1 MKQKYFTVNASVVN
15 IYSGPDFKSAV
26 VTQGLLGESCV
37 IMDSKGDW
45 FNVNQWD
52 CYSGWIHKHQGI
64 LTDKTYDA
72 NLTVFEMDGVVTK
85 ESGKTV
91 IRDLTFGNNLNGKPM
106 SGGFSVTLP
115 DGEKGWTSTLLGRM
129 TEQPTRKSI
138 IRLAR
143 SFMGVPYLWGGKS
156 PHGFDCS
163 GYIQTI
169 YKTFNI
175 ELPRDAHQQA
185 DHFKESTITMDQTKQ
200 ADLHF
205 FKTRGK
211 ITHVALAEENG
222 YFLHAQGWVKEE
234 SFDSSAPN
242 FNSELKNKYACSVSM
257 EPILGI

>member
-1 MKQKYFTVNASVVN
+1 MKQKYFNVNASVVN
-15 IYSGPDFKSAV
+15 IYSDPDFKSAV

-37 IMDSKGDW
+37 IMDSMGDW

-52 CYSGWIHKHQGI
+52 GYSGWIHKHQGI
-64 LTDKTYDA
+64 LTNKTYDA

-91 IRDLTFGNNLNGKPM
+91 IRDLTFGNILNGKPM
-106 SGGFSVTLP
+106 SGGFAVTLP

-169 YKTFNI
+169 YKTFNL

-185 DHFKESTITMDQTKQ
+185 DHFKESTITMEQAKQ

-205 FKTRGK
+205 FKNGGK
-211 ITHVALAEENG
+211 VTHVALAEENG

-242 FNSELKNKYACSVSM
+242 FNSELKNKYAYSVSM
-257 EPILGI
+257 ESIF

>member
-1 MKQKYFTVNASVVN
+1 MKQKYFIVNASVVN
-15 IYSGPDFKSAV
+15 IYSDADFKSAV

-37 IMDSKGDW
+37 IMDSMGDW

-52 CYSGWIHKHQGI
+52 GYSGWIHKHQGI
-64 LTDKTYDA
+64 ITDKPYDA
-72 NLTVFEMDGVVTK
+72 NLTVFEMNGVVSK

-91 IRDLTFGNNLNGKPM
+91 IRDLTFGNILNGKPM
-106 SGGFSVTLP
+106 SGGFAVTLP

-169 YKTFNI
+169 YKTFNL

-185 DHFKESTITMDQTKQ
+185 DHFKDSTITMEQAKQ

-205 FKTRGK
+205 FKNGGK

-234 SFDSSAPN
+234 SFDPSASN
-242 FNSELKNKYACSVSM
+242 FNSELKNEYACSVSM
-257 EPILGI
+257 EPILGT

>member
-15 IYSGPDFKSAV
+15 IYSDPDFKSAV

-85 ESGKTV
+85 EREKTV

-185 DHFKESTITMDQTKQ
+185 DHFKESTITMEQAKQ

-234 SFDSSAPN
+234 SFDSRAPN

>member
-15 IYSGPDFKSAV
+15 IYSDPDFKSAV

-185 DHFKESTITMDQTKQ
+185 DHFKESTITMEQAKQ

-211 ITHVALAEENG
+211 ITHVALAEENR

-234 SFDSSAPN
+234 SFDSRAPN

>member
-15 IYSGPDFKSAV
+15 IYSDPGCRSAV
-26 VTQGLLGESCV
+26 VCRGLLGDSDV

-45 FNVNQWD
+45 FNVTQCD

-185 DHFKESTITMDQTKQ
+185 DHFKESTITMEQAKQ

-234 SFDSSAPN
+234 SFDSRAPN

>member
-15 IYSGPDFKSAV
+15 IYSDADFKSAV

-85 ESGKTV
+85 EREKTV

-175 ELPRDAHQQA
+175 ELPRDAHQQE
-185 DHFKESTITMDQTKQ
+185 DHFKESTITLEQAKQ

-205 FKTRGK
+205 FKNSGK

>member
-1 MKQKYFTVNASVVN
+1 MKQKYFNVNASVVI
-15 IYSGPDFKSAV
+15 IYSDPDFKSAV

-37 IMDSKGDW
+37 IMDSMGDW

-52 CYSGWIHKHQGI
+52 GYTGWIHKHQGI
-64 LTDKTYDA
+64 LTNKTYDA

-91 IRDLTFGNNLNGKPM
+91 IRDLTFGNILNGKPM
-106 SGGFSVTLP
+106 SGGFAVTLP

-169 YKTFNI
+169 YKTFNL

-185 DHFKESTITMDQTKQ
+185 DHFKESTITMEQAKQ

-205 FKTRGK
+205 FKNGGK

-242 FNSELKNKYACSVSM
+242 FNSELKNKYAYSVSM

>member
-1 MKQKYFTVNASVVN
+1 MKQKYFTVNASVVT
-15 IYSGPDFKSAV
+15 IYSDPDFKSAV

-64 LTDKTYDA
+64 ITDKTYDA

-129 TEQPTRKSI
+129 TDQPTRKSI

-185 DHFKESTITMDQTKQ
+185 DHFKESTITMEQAKQ

-205 FKTRGK
+205 FKSRGK

-234 SFDSSAPN
+234 SFDSRAPN

>member
-1 MKQKYFTVNASVVN
+1 MKQKYFNVNVSVVN
-15 IYSGPDFKSAV
+15 IYSDPDFKSAV

-37 IMDSKGDW
+37 IMDSMGDW

-52 CYSGWIHKHQGI
+52 GYSGWIHKEQGI
-64 LTDKTYDA
+64 LTNKTYDA

-91 IRDLTFGNNLNGKPM
+91 IRDLTFGNILNGKPM
-106 SGGFSVTLP
+106 SGGFAVTLP
-115 DGEKGWTSTLLGRM
+115 DGEKGWTGTLLGRM

-138 IRLAR
+138 LRLAR

-169 YKTFNI
+169 YKTFNL

-185 DHFKESTITMDQTKQ
+185 DHFKESTITMEEAKQ

-205 FKTRGK
+205 FKNGGK

-242 FNSELKNKYACSVSM
+242 FNSELKNKYAYSVTM

>member
-15 IYSGPDFKSAV
+15 IYSDPDFKSAV

-185 DHFKESTITMDQTKQ
+185 DHFKESTITMEQAKQ

-205 FKTRGK
+205 FKSRGK
-211 ITHVALAEENG
+211 ITHVALAEGNG

-234 SFDSSAPN
+234 SFDSSASN

>member
-52 CYSGWIHKHQGI
+52 SYSGWIHKHQGV

-129 TEQPTRKSI
+129 IEQPTRKSI

-185 DHFKESTITMDQTKQ
+185 DHFKESTITMEQAKQ

-205 FKTRGK
+205 FKSRGK
-211 ITHVALAEENG
+211 ITHVALAEENR

>member
-1 MKQKYFTVNASVVN
+1 MKKKYFNVNASVVN
-15 IYSGPDFKSAV
+15 IYSDPDFKSAV

-37 IMDSKGDW
+37 IMDSMGDW

-52 CYSGWIHKHQGI
+52 GYSGWIHKHQGI
-64 LTDKTYDA
+64 LTNKTYDA

-91 IRDLTFGNNLNGKPM
+91 IRDLSFGNILNGKPM
-106 SGGFSVTLP
+106 SGGFAVTLP

-169 YKTFNI
+169 YKTFNL

-185 DHFKESTITMDQTKQ
+185 DHFKESTITMEQAKQ

-205 FKTRGK
+205 FKNGGK
-211 ITHVALAEENG
+211 VTHVALAEENG

-234 SFDSSAPN
+234 SFDSSTPN
-242 FNSELKNKYACSVSM
+242 FNSELKNKYAYSVTM

>member
-185 DHFKESTITMDQTKQ
+185 DHFKESTITMEQAKQ

-205 FKTRGK
+205 FKSRGK
-211 ITHVALAEENG
+211 ITHVALAEGNG

-234 SFDSSAPN
+234 SFDSRAPN

>member
-1 MKQKYFTVNASVVN
+1 MKQKYFNVNASVVN
-15 IYSGPDFKSAV
+15 IYSDQDFKSAV

-37 IMDSKGDW
+37 IMDSMGDW

-52 CYSGWIHKHQGI
+52 GYSGWIHKHQGI
-64 LTDKTYDA
+64 LTNKTYDA

-91 IRDLTFGNNLNGKPM
+91 IRDLTFGNILNGKPM
-106 SGGFSVTLP
+106 SGGFAVTLP

-169 YKTFNI
+169 YKTFNL

-185 DHFKESTITMDQTKQ
+185 DHFKESTITMEQAKQ

-205 FKTRGK
+205 FKNGDK

-242 FNSELKNKYACSVSM
+242 FNSELKNKYAYSVSM
-257 EPILGI
+257 EPILGL

>member
-1 MKQKYFTVNASVVN
+1 MKQKYFNVNASVVI
-15 IYSGPDFKSAV
+15 IYSDADFKSAV

-37 IMDSKGDW
+37 IMDSMGDW

-52 CYSGWIHKHQGI
+52 GYSGWIHKHQGI
-64 LTDKTYDA
+64 LTNKTYDA
-72 NLTVFEMDGVVTK
+72 NLTVFEMDGFVTK

-91 IRDLTFGNNLNGKPM
+91 IRDLTFGNILNGKPM
-106 SGGFSVTLP
+106 SGGFAVTLP

-185 DHFKESTITMDQTKQ
+185 DHFKESIITMEQAKQ

-205 FKTRGK
+205 FKNGGK

-242 FNSELKNKYACSVSM
+242 FNSELKNKYAYSVSM

>member
-1 MKQKYFTVNASVVN
+1 MKQKYFNVNASVVN
-15 IYSGPDFKSAV
+15 IYSDPDFKSAV

-37 IMDSKGDW
+37 IMDSMGDW

-52 CYSGWIHKHQGI
+52 GYSGWIHKHQGI
-64 LTDKTYDA
+64 LTNKTYDA

-91 IRDLTFGNNLNGKPM
+91 IRDLTFGNILNGKPM
-106 SGGFSVTLP
+106 SGGFAATLP

-156 PHGFDCS
+156 PRGFDCS

-169 YKTFNI
+169 YKTFNL

-185 DHFKESTITMDQTKQ
+185 DHFKESTITMEQAKQ

-205 FKTRGK
+205 FKNGGK
-211 ITHVALAEENG
+211 VTHVALAEENG
-222 YFLHAQGWVKEE
+222 YFLHAQGWVKEAR
-234 SFDSSAPN
+234 FDSSAPN
-242 FNSELKNKYACSVSM
+242 FNSELKNKYAYSVTM
-257 EPILGI
+257 EPVLGI

>member
-1 MKQKYFTVNASVVN
+1 MKKKYFNVNASVVN
-15 IYSGPDFKSAV
+15 IYSDPDFKSAV

-52 CYSGWIHKHQGI
+52 GYSGWIHKHQGV

-72 NLTVFEMDGVVTK
+72 NLAVFEMDGVVTK

-91 IRDLTFGNNLNGKPM
+91 IRDLTFGNILNGKPM
-106 SGGFSVTLP
+106 SSGFSVTLP

-185 DHFKESTITMDQTKQ
+185 DHFKDSTITMEQAKQ

-205 FKTRGK
+205 FKNSGK

-257 EPILGI
+257 EPILGL

>member
-1 MKQKYFTVNASVVN
+1 
-15 IYSGPDFKSAV
+15 
-26 VTQGLLGESCV
+26 
-37 IMDSKGDW
+37 
-45 FNVNQWD
+45 
-52 CYSGWIHKHQGI
+52 
-64 LTDKTYDA
+64 
-72 NLTVFEMDGVVTK
+72 MDGVVTK
-85 ESGKTV
+85 ERGKTV
-91 IRDLTFGNNLNGKPM
+91 IRDLTFGNILNGKPM
-106 SGGFSVTLP
+106 SGGFAVTLP

-185 DHFKESTITMDQTKQ
+185 DHFKESTITMEQAKQ

-205 FKTRGK
+205 FKNGGK
-211 ITHVALAEENG
+211 VTHVALAEENG

-242 FNSELKNKYACSVSM
+242 FNSELKNKYAYSVTM

>member
-1 MKQKYFTVNASVVN
+1 MKQKYFNINASVVN
-15 IYSGPDFKSAV
+15 IYSDPDFKSAV

-37 IMDSKGDW
+37 IMDSKDDW

-52 CYSGWIHKHQGI
+52 GYSGWINKHQGI
-64 LTDKTYDA
+64 
-72 NLTVFEMDGVVTK
+72 V
-85 ESGKTV
+85 
-91 IRDLTFGNNLNGKPM
+91 LNGKPM
-106 SGGFSVTLP
+106 NDGFSVTLP
-115 DGEKGWTSTLLGRM
+115 DGEKGWTDTLLGRM

-143 SFMGVPYLWGGKS
+143 SFMGVPYVWGGKS

-175 ELPRDAHQQA
+175 ELPRDTYQQA
-185 DHFKESTITMDQTKQ
+185 DHFKASTINIEQAKQ

-205 FKTRGK
+205 FENDGK

-222 YFLHAQGWVKEE
+222 NFLHAQGWVKEE

-242 FNSELKNKYACSVSM
+242 YNSDLNNKYACSVSM
-257 EPILGI
+257 EPVLGL

>member
-1 MKQKYFTVNASVVN
+1 MKKKYFNVNASVVS
-15 IYSGPDFKSAV
+15 IYSDPDFKSAV

-52 CYSGWIHKHQGI
+52 GYRGWIHKHQGV

-72 NLTVFEMDGVVTK
+72 NLAVFEMDGVVTK

-91 IRDLTFGNNLNGKPM
+91 IRDLTFGNILNGKPM

-185 DHFKESTITMDQTKQ
+185 DHFKESTITMEQAKQ

-205 FKTRGK
+205 FKSRGK

-234 SFDSSAPN
+234 SFDSSASN
-242 FNSELKNKYACSVSM
+242 FNSELKNEYACSVSM
-257 EPILGI
+257 EPILGT

>member
-1 MKQKYFTVNASVVN
+1 
-15 IYSGPDFKSAV
+15 
-26 VTQGLLGESCV
+26 
-37 IMDSKGDW
+37 
-45 FNVNQWD
+45 
-52 CYSGWIHKHQGI
+52 
-64 LTDKTYDA
+64 
-72 NLTVFEMDGVVTK
+72 VTK
-85 ESGKTV
+85 KNGKTV
-91 IRDLTFGNNLNGKPM
+91 IRDLTFGNLLNGKPM
-106 SGGFSVTLP
+106 NGGFSITLP
-115 DGEKGWTSTLLGRM
+115 DGEKGWTGTLLGRM

-175 ELPRDAHQQA
+175 ELPRDTYQQA
-185 DHFKESTITMDQTKQ
+185 DHFKKSTINMEQAKQ

-205 FKTRGK
+205 FENNGK
-211 ITHVALAEENG
+211 ITHVALAEENE

-257 EPILGI
+257 EPILGT

>member
-1 MKQKYFTVNASVVN
+1 MKQKYFIVNASVVN
-15 IYSGPDFKSAV
+15 IYSDPDFKSAV

-37 IMDSKGDW
+37 IMDSMGDW
-45 FNVNQWD
+45 FNINQWD
-52 CYSGWIHKHQGI
+52 GYSGWIHKHQGI
-64 LTDKTYDA
+64 LTNKTYDA

-91 IRDLTFGNNLNGKPM
+91 IRDLTFGNILNGKPM
-106 SGGFSVTLP
+106 SGGFAVTLP

-169 YKTFNI
+169 YKTFNL

-185 DHFKESTITMDQTKQ
+185 DHFKESTITMEQAKQ

-205 FKTRGK
+205 FKNGGK

-242 FNSELKNKYACSVSM
+242 FNSELKNKYAYSVTM

>member
-1 MKQKYFTVNASVVN
+1 MKQKYFNVNASVVN
-15 IYSGPDFKSAV
+15 IYSDADFKSAV

-37 IMDSKGDW
+37 IMDSMGDW

-52 CYSGWIHKHQGI
+52 GYSGWIHKHQGI
-64 LTDKTYDA
+64 LTNKTYDA

-91 IRDLTFGNNLNGKPM
+91 IRDLTFGNILNGKPM
-106 SGGFSVTLP
+106 SGGFAVTLP

-169 YKTFNI
+169 YKTFNL

-185 DHFKESTITMDQTKQ
+185 DHFKESTITMEEAKQ

-205 FKTRGK
+205 FKNGGK

-242 FNSELKNKYACSVSM
+242 FNSELKNKYAYSVTM

>member
-1 MKQKYFTVNASVVN
+1 MKQKYFIVNASVVN
-15 IYSGPDFKSAV
+15 IYSDPDFKSAV

-37 IMDSKGDW
+37 IMDSMGDW

-52 CYSGWIHKHQGI
+52 GYSGWIHKHQGI
-64 LTDKTYDA
+64 LTNKTYDA

-91 IRDLTFGNNLNGKPM
+91 IRDLTFGNILNGKPM
-106 SGGFSVTLP
+106 SGGFAVTLP

-169 YKTFNI
+169 YKTFNL

-185 DHFKESTITMDQTKQ
+185 DHFKESTITMEEAKQ

-205 FKTRGK
+205 FKNGGK

-242 FNSELKNKYACSVSM
+242 FNSELKNKYAYSVSM

>member
-1 MKQKYFTVNASVVN
+1 MKQKYFNVNASVVN
-15 IYSGPDFKSAV
+15 IYSDPDFKSAV

-37 IMDSKGDW
+37 IMDSMGDW

-52 CYSGWIHKHQGI
+52 GYTGWIHKHQGI
-64 LTDKTYDA
+64 LTNKTYDA

-91 IRDLTFGNNLNGKPM
+91 IRDLTFGNILNGKPM
-106 SGGFSVTLP
+106 SGGFAVTLP

-169 YKTFNI
+169 YKTFNL

-185 DHFKESTITMDQTKQ
+185 DHFKESTITMEQAKQ

-205 FKTRGK
+205 FKNGGK
-211 ITHVALAEENG
+211 VTHVALAEENG

-242 FNSELKNKYACSVSM
+242 FNSELKKKYAYSVSM

>member
-1 MKQKYFTVNASVVN
+1 MKQKYFNVNASVVN
-15 IYSGPDFKSAV
+15 IYSDPDYKSAV

-37 IMDSKGDW
+37 IMDSMGDW

-52 CYSGWIHKHQGI
+52 GYSGWIHKHQGI
-64 LTDKTYDA
+64 LTNKTYDA

-91 IRDLTFGNNLNGKPM
+91 IRDLTFGNILNGKPM
-106 SGGFSVTLP
+106 SGGFAVTLP

-169 YKTFNI
+169 YKTFNL

-185 DHFKESTITMDQTKQ
+185 DHFKESTITMEQAKQ

-205 FKTRGK
+205 FKNGGK

-242 FNSELKNKYACSVSM
+242 FNRELKNKYAYSVSM
-257 EPILGI
+257 ESIF

>member
-1 MKQKYFTVNASVVN
+1 MKQKYFNVNASVVN
-15 IYSGPDFKSAV
+15 IYSDPDFKSAV

-37 IMDSKGDW
+37 IMDSMGDW

-52 CYSGWIHKHQGI
+52 GYSGWIHKHQGI
-64 LTDKTYDA
+64 LTNKTYDA

-85 ESGKTV
+85 VSGKTV
-91 IRDLTFGNNLNGKPM
+91 IRDLTFGNILNGKPM
-106 SGGFSVTLP
+106 SGGFAVTLP

-169 YKTFNI
+169 YKTFNL
-175 ELPRDAHQQA
+175 ELPRDANQQA
-185 DHFKESTITMDQTKQ
+185 DHFKESTITMEQAKQ

-205 FKTRGK
+205 FKNGGK

-242 FNSELKNKYACSVSM
+242 FNSELKNKYAYSVTM

>member
-1 MKQKYFTVNASVVN
+1 MKQKYFIVNASVVN
-15 IYSGPDFKSAV
+15 IYSDPDFKSAV

-37 IMDSKGDW
+37 IMDSMGDW

-52 CYSGWIHKHQGI
+52 GYSGWIHKHQGI
-64 LTDKTYDA
+64 LTNKTYDA

-91 IRDLTFGNNLNGKPM
+91 IRDLTFGNILNGKPM
-106 SGGFSVTLP
+106 SGGFAVTLP

-169 YKTFNI
+169 YKTFNL

-185 DHFKESTITMDQTKQ
+185 DHFKESTITMEQAKQ
-200 ADLHF
+200 AHLHF
-205 FKTRGK
+205 FKNGGK

-242 FNSELKNKYACSVSM
+242 FNIELKNKYAYSVSM
-257 EPILGI
+257 ESIF

>member
-1 MKQKYFTVNASVVN
+1 MKQKYFNVNASVVN
-15 IYSGPDFKSAV
+15 IYSDPDFKSAV

-37 IMDSKGDW
+37 IMDSMGDW

-52 CYSGWIHKHQGI
+52 GYSGWIHKHQGI
-64 LTDKTYDA
+64 LTNKTYDA

-156 PHGFDCS
+156 PRGFDCS
-163 GYIQTI
+163 GYIHTI
-169 YKTFNI
+169 YKTFNL

-185 DHFKESTITMDQTKQ
+185 DHFKESTITMEQAKQ

-205 FKTRGK
+205 FKNGGK

-242 FNSELKNKYACSVSM
+242 FNSELKNKYAYSVTM

>member
-1 MKQKYFTVNASVVN
+1 MKQKYFIVNASVVN
-15 IYSGPDFKSAV
+15 IYSDPDFKSAV

-37 IMDSKGDW
+37 IMDSMGDW

-52 CYSGWIHKHQGI
+52 GYTGWIHKHQGI
-64 LTDKTYDA
+64 LTNKTYDA

-91 IRDLTFGNNLNGKPM
+91 IRDLTFGNILNGKPM
-106 SGGFSVTLP
+106 SGGFAVTLP
-115 DGEKGWTSTLLGRM
+115 DCEKAWTSTLLGRM

-138 IRLAR
+138 LRLAR

-169 YKTFNI
+169 YKTFNL

-185 DHFKESTITMDQTKQ
+185 DHFKESTITMEQAKQ

-205 FKTRGK
+205 FKNGGK

-242 FNSELKNKYACSVSM
+242 FNSELKNKYAYSVTM